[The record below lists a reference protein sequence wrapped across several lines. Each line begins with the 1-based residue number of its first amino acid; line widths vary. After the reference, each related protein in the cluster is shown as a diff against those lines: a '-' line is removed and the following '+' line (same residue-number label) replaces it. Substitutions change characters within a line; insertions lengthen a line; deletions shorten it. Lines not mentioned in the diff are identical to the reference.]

1 MWKLFGVALVE
12 EYSVINF
19 PFVLRLVGDLSHADV
34 SCRLIRASETAQR
47 RRQDLALD
55 CSGQVSLQCGG
66 GAAQDC
72 QVLSCV
78 GFTCLAT
85 IAYVECRVTSPG
97 IVC

>member
-1 MWKLFGVALVE
+1 MWKLLSAALVE
-12 EYSVINF
+12 EYSVLNV
-19 PFVLRLVGDLSHADV
+19 PFGLWLVGDLSHPDV
-34 SCRLIRASETAQR
+34 SSRLICTSETAQR

-85 IAYVECRVTSPG
+85 IAYVDCRVTIPDC
-97 IVC
+97 VC